1 MDISDDRYQK
11 PRGPERVEVSET
23 LHRHPPVLELSFRLG
38 DGGDWFGLNGE
49 SLANEIPFLGGVSD
63 NFVETTS
70 GMVLVS
76 SREGRPGVFTSEF
89 VERALKTTREP
100 GAQAVSIWRLPESV
114 VEETGYSLALTVF
127 THEDASEIRW
137 QTVLGPSEYFSAEVI
152 DALLTGWKPKIEAL
166 AQGRVGARGVLHQV
180 FENIILE
187 GLVTAGLSSERRQ
200 ALLKPM
206 QDLWVGLGLPFS
218 SWSEEWT
225 EFFIL
230 DDRVGSRQPARE
242 PSRATR
248 PPLKGVI
255 YLEPQADELRQVG

>member
-1 MDISDDRYQK
+1 MDTSDDQHQK
-11 PRGPERVEVSET
+11 SGGPERVKVSET

-38 DGGDWFGLNGE
+38 DGGDRFELSGE
-49 SLANEIPFLGGVSD
+49 SLANETPFLGGVSD

-76 SREGRPGVFTSEF
+76 SRDERPGVFTSEF
-89 VERALKTTREP
+89 IERALKTTREP

-127 THEDASEIRW
+127 THGEAGEIRW
-137 QTVLGPSEYFSAEVI
+137 QTVLGPSEYFSAEII
-152 DALLTGWKPKIEAL
+152 DALLTGWKPKVGAL
-166 AQGRVGARGVLHQV
+166 AQGRVGAEGVLHQV
-180 FENIILE
+180 FENIIFE
-187 GLVTAGLSSERRQ
+187 GLVTAGLSSERRR

-206 QDLWVGLGLPFS
+206 QDLWIGLGLSSS

-230 DDRVGSRQPARE
+230 DDRVDSRQPAKE
-242 PSRATR
+242 PSRAVQ
-248 PPLKGVI
+248 PSLGGVI
-255 YLEPQADELRQVG
+255 YLEPRPELRQAA